1 MSYIYALYFVEQNAV
16 KIGKANDLFTRLSD
30 LVSTWGNIDPYR
42 AKAWELDEL
51 LVLGGEKQLH
61 NEFQQYQKPMPEGDG
76 STEFFEPDVWE
87 LLSDNFVPISKTRVI
102 EKVNSTNRQ
111 APKVSTNLVLR
122 LSPEEKEQLSLLYG
136 SNESIKEALLNNI
149 SVQLSDDKLEKL
161 QELENTKTIE
171 LLEREN
177 IELKRQLAVSRE
189 QHQIAVKGRDMQK
202 RRADKAVD
210 EYKVVNAQLKEFL
223 NEPTDVQNQIV
234 KQHLLGVEQELRE
247 QNASLSGE
255 LHTVRRQRDRH
266 VQGMADAHKHLR
278 KARRLLKRA
287 VTLLSPLK
295 QTKPIRTLIS
305 EIEQFL
311 IDIDLI

>member
-61 NEFQQYQKPMPEGDG
+61 NEFQQYQKRMPEGDG

-87 LLSDNFVPISKTRVI
+87 LLNDNFVPISKTRVI
-102 EKVNSTNRQ
+102 DKVNSTNRQ
-111 APKVSTNLVLR
+111 PPKDRTRITLKLF
-122 LSPEEKEQLSLLYG
+122 PEEAKQLAVLYG
-136 SNESIKEALLNNI
+136 SNEGIKDALLHNRK
-149 SVQLSDDKLEKL
+149 VQLSDDKLKEL
-161 QELENTKTIE
+161 QELENAKTIVS
-171 LLEREN
+171 LEREI
-177 IELKRQLAVSRE
+177 IELKRQLATSRE
-189 QHQIAVKGRDMQK
+189 QHQIARRGHLSHKL
-202 RRADKAVD
+202 RADKAVA
-210 EYKVVNAQLKEFL
+210 EYKAVNAQLKGFL

-234 KQHLLGVEQELRE
+234 KQHLLGVKQELLE
-247 QNASLSGE
+247 QNTSLSQQLGA
-255 LHTVRRQRDRH
+255 TQRQRDH
-266 VQGMADAHKHLR
+266 HAHELTDAHKHLR

-295 QTKPIRTLIS
+295 QTKLIRTLIS

>member
-1 MSYIYALYFVEQNAV
+1 MSYIYALYFVEQSAV

-102 EKVNSTNRQ
+102 DKVNSTNRQ
-111 APKVSTNLVLR
+111 APKASTNLVLR
-122 LSPEEKEQLSLLYG
+122 LSPEEKEQLSVLYG
-136 SNESIKEALLNNI
+136 SNESIKEVLLNNI
-149 SVQLSDDKLEKL
+149 SVQLSDDNLKKL
-161 QELENTKTIE
+161 QELENAKTIVS
-171 LLEREN
+171 LEREI
-177 IELKRQLAVSRE
+177 IELKRQLAISRE
-189 QHQIAVKGRDMQK
+189 QHQIARRGHLSHRL
-202 RRADKAVD
+202 RADKAVA
-210 EYKVVNAQLKEFL
+210 EYKAVNAQLKRFL
-223 NEPTDVQNQIV
+223 NEPTDVQNQII
-234 KQHLLGVEQELRE
+234 KQHRLGVEQELRE

-255 LHTVRRQRDRH
+255 LHTVRRQRDH
-266 VQGMADAHKHLR
+266 HAHELTDAHKHLR

-295 QTKPIRTLIS
+295 QTKPIRTLLS
-305 EIEQFL
+305 DIEQFL

>member
-102 EKVNSTNRQ
+102 EKVNRTNRQ
-111 APKVSTNLVLR
+111 APKDRTRITLKLF
-122 LSPEEKEQLSLLYG
+122 PEEAKQLAVLYG
-136 SNESIKEALLNNI
+136 SNEGIKDALLHNLK
-149 SVQLSDDKLEKL
+149 VQLSDDKLEQL
-161 QELENTKTIE
+161 QELENAKTIVS
-171 LLEREN
+171 LEREI
-177 IELKRQLAVSRE
+177 IELKRLLSVSRE
-189 QHQIAVKGRDMQK
+189 QHQIA
-202 RRADKAVD
+202 RRGHISHKLGMAKMTKKYDA
-210 EYKVVNAQLKEFL
+210 VNAQLKAFL
-223 NEPTDVQNQIV
+223 NEPADVQKKIVTRHILSVNQ
-234 KQHLLGVEQELRE
+234 KLSEE
-247 QNASLSGE
+247 NMSLSGE
-255 LHTVRRQRDRH
+255 LHGVRRQRDHH

-311 IDIDLI
+311 IDIEWI

>member
-76 STEFFEPDVWE
+76 STEFFEPDIWE
-87 LLSDNFVPISKTRVI
+87 LLSNNFVPISKTRVI
-102 EKVNSTNRQ
+102 EKVNRTNRQ
-111 APKVSTNLVLR
+111 APKVSTNLMLR
-122 LSPEEKEQLSLLYG
+122 LSPEEKEQLSVLYG

-149 SVQLSDDKLEKL
+149 SVQLLDDNLKKL
-161 QELENTKTIE
+161 QELENAKTIE

-177 IELKRQLAVSRE
+177 IELKRQLEFSRARHQTVLKERDSYAGRVSR
-189 QHQIAVKGRDMQK
+189 AVAK
-202 RRADKAVD
+202 
-210 EYKVVNAQLKEFL
+210 YNTVNTELHKFL
-223 NEPTDVQNQIV
+223 NEPADVRNKIVTRHILSVNQ
-234 KQHLLGVEQELRE
+234 KLSEE
-247 QNASLSGE
+247 NMSLSGE
-255 LHTVRRQRDRH
+255 LHGVRRQRDHH

-311 IDIDLI
+311 IDIELI

>member
-30 LVSTWGNIDPYR
+30 LVSTWGNIDPHR

-61 NEFQQYQKPMPEGDG
+61 NEFQEYQKQMPEGDG

-87 LLSDNFVPISKTRVI
+87 LLNDNFMPISKTRVI
-102 EKVNSTNRQ
+102 DKVNSTNRQ
-111 APKVSTNLVLR
+111 APKAHTRITLKLF
-122 LSPEEKEQLSLLYG
+122 PEEAKQLSVLYG
-136 SNESIKEALLNNI
+136 SNEGIKDALLHNLKI
-149 SVQLSDDKLEKL
+149 QLSDDKMKNL
-161 QELENTKTIE
+161 QELENAKTIVS
-171 LLEREN
+171 LERE
-177 IELKRQLAVSRE
+177 IIDLKRQLAISRE
-189 QHQIAVKGRDMQK
+189 QHQIARRGHLSHRL
-202 RRADKAVD
+202 RADEAVA
-210 EYKVVNAQLKEFL
+210 EYKAVNAQLKRFL
-223 NEPTDVQNQIV
+223 NEPTDVQNQII

-255 LHTVRRQRDRH
+255 LRTVRRQRDYH
-266 VQGMADAHKHLR
+266 VQEMTDAHKHLR

-287 VTLLSPLK
+287 MTLLSPLK

-311 IDIDLI
+311 IDIELI

>member
-1 MSYIYALYFVEQNAV
+1 MSYIYALHFVEQNAV

-30 LVSTWGNIDPYR
+30 LVSTWGNIDPHR

-61 NEFQQYQKPMPEGDG
+61 TEFQQYQKPMPEGDG
-76 STEFFEPDVWE
+76 STEFSEPDIWE
-87 LLSDNFVPISKTRVI
+87 LLNDNFVPISKTRVI
-102 EKVNSTNRQ
+102 NKVNRTNRQ
-111 APKVSTNLVLR
+111 APKARTHISLKLF
-122 LSPEEKEQLSLLYG
+122 PEEAKQLAVLYG
-136 SNESIKEALLNNI
+136 SNEGIKDALLHNLK
-149 SVQLSDDKLEKL
+149 VQLSDDKMKNL
-161 QELENTKTIE
+161 QELENAKTIVS
-171 LLEREN
+171 LEREI
-177 IELKRQLAVSRE
+177 IELKRLLAVSRE
-189 QHQIAVKGRDMQK
+189 QHQIARRGHISYKLGYAKMTK
-202 RRADKAVD
+202 RYDAVD
-210 EYKVVNAQLKEFL
+210 AQLKEFL
-223 NEPTDVQNQIV
+223 NEPTDVQNKIV
-234 KQHLLGVEQELRE
+234 TRHILSVNQKLSE

-255 LHTVRRQRDRH
+255 LHTVRRQRDYH
-266 VQGMADAHKHLR
+266 VQEMTDARKHVR

>member
-30 LVSTWGNIDPYR
+30 LVSTWGNIDPHR

-61 NEFQQYQKPMPEGDG
+61 TEFQQYQKPMPDGDG

-87 LLSDNFVPISKTRVI
+87 LLSNNFVPISKTRVI
-102 EKVNSTNRQ
+102 EKINRTNRQ
-111 APKVSTNLVLR
+111 APKVSTNLMLR
-122 LSPEEKEQLSLLYG
+122 LSPEEKEQLSVLYG

-149 SVQLSDDKLEKL
+149 SVQLSDDNLKKL
-161 QELENTKTIE
+161 QELENAKTIE

-189 QHQIAVKGRDMQK
+189 QHQIAVKGRDSQK

-210 EYKVVNAQLKEFL
+210 EYKVVNARLKEFL
-223 NEPTDVQNQIV
+223 NEPTDVQNQII
-234 KQHLLGVEQELRE
+234 KQHLMSVKQELLEQNTSLGQQLARVRE
-247 QNASLSGE
+247 QRD
-255 LHTVRRQRDRH
+255 HHVRE
-266 VQGMADAHKHLR
+266 MSDALKHLR

-311 IDIDLI
+311 IDIEWI

>member
-16 KIGKANDLFTRLSD
+16 KIGKANDLLTRLSD
-30 LVSTWGNIDPYR
+30 LVSTWGNIDPHR

-61 NEFQQYQKPMPEGDG
+61 NEFQQYRKPMPEGDG

-87 LLSDNFVPISKTRVI
+87 LLNDNFVPISKTRVI
-102 EKVNSTNRQ
+102 EKVNRTNRQ
-111 APKVSTNLVLR
+111 APKDRTRITLKLF
-122 LSPEEKEQLSLLYG
+122 PEEVKQLSVLYG
-136 SNESIKEALLNNI
+136 SNEGIKDALLHNLK
-149 SVQLSDDKLEKL
+149 VQLSDDKLKEL
-161 QELENTKTIE
+161 QELENAKTIVS
-171 LLEREN
+171 LEREI

-189 QHQIAVKGRDMQK
+189 QHPIA
-202 RRADKAVD
+202 RRGHISHNLGMAKMTKKYDA
-210 EYKVVNAQLKEFL
+210 VNAQLKAFL
-223 NEPTDVQNQIV
+223 NEPTDVQNKIV
-234 KQHLLGVEQELRE
+234 TRHLLSAKQELFE
-247 QNASLSGE
+247 QNIELSGE
-255 LHTVRRQRDRH
+255 LHSVRRQRDHH
-266 VQGMADAHKHLR
+266 VQEMTDTHKHLR

-287 VTLLSPLK
+287 MTLLSPLK

>member
-42 AKAWELDEL
+42 AKAWEMDEL

-61 NEFQQYQKPMPEGDG
+61 NQFQQYQKPMPEGDG

-111 APKVSTNLVLR
+111 APKVSTNMVLR
-122 LSPEEKEQLSLLYG
+122 LSPEEKEQLSVLYG

-149 SVQLSDDKLEKL
+149 SVQLSDDKLETL
-161 QELENTKTIE
+161 QELENAKTIVS
-171 LLEREN
+171 LEREI

-189 QHQIAVKGRDMQK
+189 QHQTVLKERDSYKGRVS
-202 RRADKAVD
+202 RAVGKHRTVST
-210 EYKVVNAQLKEFL
+210 KLNKFL
-223 NEPTDVQNQIV
+223 NEPSDVQNKIV
-234 KQHLLGVEQELRE
+234 TQHILSINQELRE
-247 QNASLSGE
+247 QKASLSCE
-255 LHTVRRQRDRH
+255 LSSVRRQRDYH
-266 VQGMADAHKHLR
+266 VQEMTNARKYVR

-295 QTKPIRTLIS
+295 QTKLMETLVS
-305 EIEQFL
+305 DIEQFL
-311 IDIDLI
+311 KDIEWI